1 MSSARIIVLEKSDL
15 ALELA
20 RELGADHAIQSSDAS
35 VEEVLE
41 LTQGKGAEKWSSTSS
56 GRTTFRLRPWRW

>member
-1 MSSARIIVLEKSDL
+1 LSSARIIVLEKSDL

-20 RELGADHAIQSSDAS
+20 RELGADHAIESSDAS

-41 LTQGKGAEKWSSTSS
+41 LTQRKGRKWSSTSS